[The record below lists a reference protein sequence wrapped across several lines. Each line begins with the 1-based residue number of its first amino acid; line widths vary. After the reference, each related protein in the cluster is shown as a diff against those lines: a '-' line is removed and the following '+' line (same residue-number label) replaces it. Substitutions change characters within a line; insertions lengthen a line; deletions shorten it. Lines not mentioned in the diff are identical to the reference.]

1 MGRGFQEG
9 SHVGHA
15 GSGILSLGEDPVAAP
30 SFATRAVRR
39 YFDLGRLVRSVLPL
53 GNGQLMHSVVACGFQ
68 GADEDAEKLSSF
80 LMQLCAILRSFV
92 RVSLVLLLVTSTW
105 SPPRSLLVRRD
116 LGWVL
121 G

>member
-1 MGRGFQEG
+1 MWAPASQEG
-9 SHVGHA
+9 THVGHA

-30 SFATRAVRR
+30 SFATRAFRR

-68 GADEDAEKLSSF
+68 GAHEDAEKLSSF

-105 SPPRSLLVRRD
+105 SPPRSLAC
-116 LGWVL
+116 
-121 G
+121 